1 MLWCLSLWM
10 GVGWY
15 CGWDFWMSSVEFS
28 IHQLWSACRRGLSV
42 GFSRKVRWDCC
53 FACAVVCMLFAVVIT
68 THLKFI
74 VHDIRDCG
82 WGEKIIFQSIAIFY
96 LKMWTNILTNIKLFR
111 YTLPFKRLGLSP
123 RLHLFDQKSSRNSN
137 IVKYYFNLK

>member
-74 VHDIRDCG
+74 AHDILWHVVG
-82 WGEKIIFQSIAIFY
+82 GKIIFQSIAIFY
-96 LKMWTNILTNIKLFR
+96 FKMWTNILTNIIFFLDIH
-111 YTLPFKRLGLSP
+111 YLSNVWGCHQVCIYLIKNP
-123 RLHLFDQKSSRNSN
+123 VETVILWN
-137 IVKYYFNLK
+137 IISI